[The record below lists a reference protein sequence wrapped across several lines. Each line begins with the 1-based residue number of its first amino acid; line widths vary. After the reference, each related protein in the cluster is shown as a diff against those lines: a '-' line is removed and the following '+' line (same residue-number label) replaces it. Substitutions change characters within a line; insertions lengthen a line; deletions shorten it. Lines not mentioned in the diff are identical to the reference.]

1 MKKSLLLKIVSVILV
16 VVGFVGSVNAQVTT
30 SSMSG
35 IIKDSK
41 GPLPGAGIKATH
53 TPSGTVYSTSTNNDG
68 RFAIANMRVGGPYI
82 VEISY
87 VGFATAKVTDVA
99 LKLGDNYNL
108 NYTLSDNSTTLNT
121 VTVTGTGT
129 RNRFVQEKTGASTSV
144 SSRDL
149 ATLPTI
155 NRSITD
161 FTRTTPQASGNN
173 FGGRDGRFNNI
184 QIDGANLNNN
194 FGLNN
199 DPLPGGGSMPIS
211 IDSYDQIS
219 INIAPYDVRQA
230 GFTGA
235 NISAVTKSGTNS
247 FKGTAYGLYRDQSFI
262 GSKIK
267 DRDISSSIVDS
278 KSKTY
283 GFSLGGPIIK
293 NKLFFFVNAEKEE
306 NMAPGVTFYPTGG
319 TGAGTVSSTTVA
331 QMQQV
336 SNYLRTKFGYET
348 GGFDNFPGFETN
360 NHKILGKLDWNINN
374 NHKLTLKYSD
384 FKGTDDQST
393 NNTSVPNGG
402 GFRPTGLT
410 SGTLSRLPYNRLSN
424 RSMAFENSMFNFL
437 NTTKSG
443 TLELNSRFSSKVSNQ
458 FLATFTRNQ
467 ATRQYDSLFPSIDI
481 FDGTSGSNLMF
492 AGMDPY
498 TYNNDVI
505 NKVYSFTNNL
515 SFYLG
520 KHTLTTG
527 LTYEYQ
533 EVGNMYMPASNSYY
547 VFNSIDDLVN
557 DRAPIYYAYTK
568 SLIPGE
574 SAVYSAQLKIG
585 QAGAYIQDE
594 WNVTDNAKF
603 TFGLR
608 ADMPIYHEDPLNNP
622 ATSAL
627 KFFGEYGELRNYFTD
642 KFPKSNI
649 LLSPRMGFRFTSDD
663 KSSVLRG
670 GMGIFTGRI
679 PFVYLT
685 NIPTNTGMYQF
696 SGAFS
701 NDPAAANAANRA
713 ILSNI
718 RLNSN
723 PDAYA
728 NLFPSTAGTAPN
740 SNVVFVDRD
749 FKFPKIFRVNL
760 GLDKTLENGVT
771 FTFDGMFT
779 KDVNG
784 VKMRNANTPRAT
796 GVIYEGNLQRERI
809 IGSNRLNSGITS
821 AVVLENSDKGW
832 ASSLTGQ
839 VSKSFSNGFSGQV
852 AYTYTIAKDLTGNPG
867 NQAASVWNTNPNVGT
882 SNANELYMSQYAV
895 PHRVVA
901 NLSYRVEYAKHL
913 ATTLSLFYEGA
924 HQGRY
929 SFVYNGDINGDGNN
943 AADLMYIP
951 RPGETQFQQYTV
963 GTRTYT
969 IAEQNAAFEQFI
981 ASSPYLSKNRGK
993 FAERNGALLPWFNR
1007 VDVRLLQDIFVQTG
1021 KDGVRRHTLQFSAD
1035 IQNAANLI
1043 NKNWGAYS
1051 RYIVNNP
1058 LGFQSVG
1065 ANNRPIYR
1073 LGTVSQGGDLRN
1085 QAIEE
1090 NLTAT
1095 STYRIQLGLRY
1106 IF

>member
-16 VVGFVGSVNAQVTT
+16 VVGFVSSVNAQVTT

-35 IIKDSK
+35 IIKDAK
-41 GPLPGAGIKATH
+41 GALPGAGIKATH

-68 RFAIANMRVGGPYI
+68 RFNINTMRVGGPYV

-87 VGFATAKVTDVA
+87 VGFATAKVTDVF

-108 NYTLSDNSTTLNT
+108 NYTLTDNSTTLGT
-121 VTVTGTGT
+121 VTVTGTST

-173 FGGRDGRFNNI
+173 FGGRDGRYNNI

-211 IDSYDQIS
+211 IDAYDQIS

-262 GSKIK
+262 GTKIK
-267 DRDISSSIVDS
+267 DADISSSIVDS

-306 NMAPGVTFYPTGG
+306 NLAPGVTFYPTGG
-319 TGAGTVSSTTVA
+319 QGAGTVSSTTVA

-348 GGFDNFPGFETN
+348 GGYDNFPGFETN
-360 NHKILGKLDWNINN
+360 NHKILGKIDWNISN

-384 FKGTDDQST
+384 FKGTDDQSV
-393 NNTSVPNGG
+393 NSTSVPNGG
-402 GFRPTGLT
+402 GFIPTGRTAALT
-410 SGTLSRLPYNRLSN
+410 RLPIGRLSVG
-424 RSMAFENSMFNFL
+424 SMAFENSMFNFL

-443 TLELNSRFSSKVSNQ
+443 TLEFNSRFSSKVSNQ

-467 ATRQYDSLFPSIDI
+467 ATRQYDSVFPSIDI
-481 FDGTSGSNLMF
+481 FDGTTGNNIVS

-527 LTYEYQ
+527 LTYEFQ
-533 EVGNMYMPASNSYY
+533 EVGNMFMAASNSYY

-568 SLIPGE
+568 SLIPGQ

-627 KFFGEYGELRNYFTD
+627 NFYGSNGELRNYFTD
-642 KFPKSNI
+642 KYPKSSV
-649 LLSPRMGFRFTSDD
+649 LLSPRFGFRFTNDD
-663 KSSVLRG
+663 KSAVLRG

-696 SGAFS
+696 GGNITNTATL
-701 NDPAAANAANRA
+701 AN
-713 ILSNI
+713 IK
-718 RLNSN
+718 LNAD
-723 PDAYA
+723 PDAYT
-728 NLFPSTAGTAPN
+728 NLFPSTAGTTPN
-740 SNVVFVDRD
+740 NNVVFVDRD

-760 GLDKTLENGVT
+760 GLDKTLENGVM

-784 VKMRNANTPRAT
+784 VKMRNANARMAN
-796 GVIYEGNLQRERI
+796 GVVYEGNLQRERI
-809 IGSNRLNSGITS
+809 VGSNRLNSGITS
-821 AVVLENSDKGW
+821 AVVLENSDRGW

-839 VSKSFSNGFSGQV
+839 VSKSFKKGFSGSV
-852 AYTYTIAKDLTGNPG
+852 AYTFTIAKDLTGNPG
-867 NQAASVWNTNPNVGT
+867 NQAASVWNSNPNVGT
-882 SNANELYMSQYAV
+882 SNSNELYMSQYAV

-901 NLSYRVEYAKHL
+901 NLSYRIEYAKHL

-929 SFVYNGDINGDGNN
+929 SFIYNGDINGDGNN
-943 AADLMYIP
+943 ATDLMYIP
-951 RPGETQFQQYTV
+951 RANEVRFQSYTS
-963 GTRTYT
+963 GGRTYT
-969 IAEQNAAFEQFI
+969 EADQKAAFEQFV

-1035 IQNAANLI
+1035 VQNAANLI

-1058 LGFQSVG
+1058 VSIQSIG
-1065 ANNRPIYR
+1065 ADNRPIYR
-1073 LGTVSQGGDLRN
+1073 LGTVSTGGDLRN
-1085 QAIEE
+1085 KAIED
-1090 NLTAT
+1090 NLTAS

>member
-1 MKKSLLLKIVSVILV
+1 MRKSLLLRMLSIIIV
-16 VVGFVGSVNAQVTT
+16 VVGIVGSANAQVTT

-35 IIKDSK
+35 IIKDSS

-53 TPSGTVYSTSTNNDG
+53 TPSGTVYSTLTNNDG
-68 RFAIANMRVGGPYI
+68 RFSLGNMRVGGPYV

-87 VGFATAKVTDVA
+87 VGFATAKVADVS
-99 LKLGDNYNL
+99 LRLGDNYNL
-108 NYTLSDNSTTLNT
+108 NYTLSDNSTTLGT
-121 VTVTGTGT
+121 VTVTGAKT
-129 RNRFVQEKTGASTSV
+129 NKFVQEKTGASTSI

-149 ATLPTI
+149 ATLPTFS
-155 NRSITD
+155 RSITD

-173 FGGRDGRFNNI
+173 FGGRDGRYNNI

-194 FGLNN
+194 FGLSN
-199 DPLPGGGSMPIS
+199 DPLPGGGAQPIS

-262 GSKIK
+262 GTKIK
-267 DRDISSSIVDS
+267 DADISSTLADS

-306 NMAPGVTFYPTGG
+306 NLAPGVTFFPTNG

-336 SNYLRTKFGYET
+336 SNSLRSRFGYET
-348 GGFDNFPGFETN
+348 GGYDNFPGFENN
-360 NHKILGKLDWNINN
+360 NHKILAKLDWNIND
-374 NHKLTLKYSD
+374 NHKLTVKYSD
-384 FKGTDDQST
+384 FRGVDDQST

-402 GFRPTGLT
+402 GFRPTGATANLT
-410 SGTLSRLPYNRLSN
+410 RLPNNRIGN
-424 RSMAFENSMFNFL
+424 RSMAFENSMFSFL

-443 TLELNSRFSSKVSNQ
+443 TVELNSRLSSKVSNQ
-458 FLATFTRNQ
+458 LLGTFTRNQ
-467 ATRQYDSLFPSIDI
+467 ATRQYGSLFPSIDI
-481 FDGTSGSNLMF
+481 FDGTSGNNMIF

-505 NKVYSFTNNL
+505 NKVYSFTDNL

-547 VFNSIDDLVN
+547 VFNSMN
-557 DRAPIYYAYTK
+557 DFLNDAAPIYYAYTK

-585 QAGAYIQDE
+585 QAGAYVQDE
-594 WNVTDNAKF
+594 WNVTDNAKL

-627 KFFGEYGELRNYFTD
+627 NFYGQDGALRNYYTD
-642 KFPKSNI
+642 KYPKSTI
-649 LLSPRMGFRFTSDD
+649 LLSPRVGFRFTSQD
-663 KSSVLRG
+663 KSAVLRG
-670 GMGIFTGRI
+670 GVGIFTGKI
-679 PFVYLT
+679 PFVFLT

-696 SGAFS
+696 GGNITSAT
-701 NDPAAANAANRA
+701 ALA
-713 ILSNI
+713 NI
-718 RLNSN
+718 RLSAN

-728 NLFPSTAGTAPN
+728 NLFPSTAGTTPN

-749 FKFPKIFRVNL
+749 FKFPKVFRANL
-760 GLDKTLENGVT
+760 GLDKTLDNGLT

-784 VKMRNANTPRAT
+784 VKMRNVNQTRAN

-809 IGSNRLNSGITS
+809 IGTNRLNSGITS
-821 AVVLENSDKGW
+821 AIALENSDKGW

-839 VSKSFSNGFSGQV
+839 ISKNFASGFSGQV
-852 AYTYTIAKDLTGNPG
+852 AYTYTVAKDLTGNPG
-867 NQAASVWNTNPNVGT
+867 NQASSVWNGNPNVGT
-882 SNANELYMSQYAV
+882 SNANELYTSQYAV

-913 ATTLSLFYEGA
+913 GTTLSLFYEGA

-929 SFVYNGDINGDGNN
+929 SFIYNGDINGDGNN
-943 AADLMYIP
+943 ATDLMYIP
-951 RPGETQFQQYTV
+951 RTGETQFQQFTS
-963 GTRTYT
+963 GGRTYT
-969 IAEQNAAFEQFI
+969 IPEQNAALEQFI
-981 ASSPYLSKNRGK
+981 ASSPYLSKNRGT

-1021 KDGVRRHTLQFSAD
+1021 KDGGRRHTLQFSAD
-1035 IQNAANLI
+1035 VQNAANLI

-1058 LGFQSVG
+1058 LAFQSVG

-1073 LGTVSQGGDLRN
+1073 LGTVSTGGELRN
-1085 QAIEE
+1085 QAVED
-1090 NLTAT
+1090 NLTAS

>member
-1 MKKSLLLKIVSVILV
+1 MKKSLLLKIVAVILV

-53 TPSGTVYSTSTNNDG
+53 TPSGTVYTTATNTDG
-68 RFAIANMRVGGPYI
+68 RFTIANMRVGGPYI
-82 VEISY
+82 VEISF
-87 VGFATAKVTDVA
+87 VGFSTAKVENVA

-108 NYTLSDNSTTLNT
+108 NYTLSDNSTTLGT
-121 VTVTGTGT
+121 VTVTGT
-129 RNRFVQEKTGASTSV
+129 RNKFVQEKTGASTSV

-155 NRSITD
+155 SRSITD

-173 FGGRDGRFNNI
+173 FGGRDGRYNNI

-194 FGLNN
+194 FGLST
-199 DPLPGGGSMPIS
+199 DPLPGGGAMPIS

-262 GSKIK
+262 GTKIK
-267 DRDISSSIVDS
+267 SADIKSTIADS

-306 NMAPGVTFYPTGG
+306 NLAPGVTFYPTNGQ
-319 TGAGTVSSTTVA
+319 GAGTVSSTTVA

-336 SNYLRTKFGYET
+336 SNYLKTKFGYET
-348 GGFDNFPGFETN
+348 GGYDNFPGFETN
-360 NHKILGKLDWNINN
+360 NHKILGKIDWNISN

-393 NNTSVPNGG
+393 NGSSVPNGG
-402 GFRPTGLT
+402 GFRPTGAT
-410 SGTLSRLPYNRLSN
+410 ANLSRLPNNRLSN

-458 FLATFTRNQ
+458 LLATYTRNQ
-467 ATRQYDSLFPSIDI
+467 ATRQYPGSLFPSIDI
-481 FDGTSGSNLMF
+481 FDGTSGNNMMF

-505 NKVYSFTNNL
+505 NKVYSFTDNI

-520 KHTLTTG
+520 KHTLTAG

-533 EVGNMYMPASNSYY
+533 EVGNMYMPGSNSYY
-547 VFNSIDDLVN
+547 VFNSMN
-557 DRAPIYYAYTK
+557 DFLNDAAPIYYAYTK

-574 SAVYSAQLKIG
+574 KSVYSAQLKIG

-594 WNVTDNAKF
+594 WNVTDNAKL

-627 KFFGEYGELRNYFTD
+627 NFYGADGSLRHYFTD
-642 KFPKSNI
+642 KFPKSTI
-649 LLSPRMGFRFTSDD
+649 LLSPRVGFRFTSED
-663 KSSVLRG
+663 KSAVLRG
-670 GMGIFTGRI
+670 GVGIFTGKI
-679 PFVYLT
+679 PFVFLT

-696 SGAFS
+696 GGSITSATTL
-701 NDPAAANAANRA
+701 A
-713 ILSNI
+713 NI

-728 NLFPSTAGTAPN
+728 NLFPSSAGTTPN
-740 SNVVFVDRD
+740 GNVVFVDRD
-749 FKFPKIFRVNL
+749 FKFPKVFRVNL
-760 GLDKTLENGVT
+760 GLDKTLDNGIT

-784 VKMRNANTPRAT
+784 VKMRNVNQTPAT

-821 AVVLENSDKGW
+821 AIALENSDKGW

-839 VSKSFSNGFSGQV
+839 VSKSFSGGFSGQV

-867 NQAASVWNTNPNVGT
+867 NQASSVWNGNPNVGT

-901 NLSYRVEYAKHL
+901 NLSYRVEYLKHL
-913 ATTLSLFYEGA
+913 GTTLSVFYEGA

-929 SFVYNGDINGDGNN
+929 SFIYNGDINGDGNN
-943 AADLMYIP
+943 ATDLMYIP
-951 RPGETQFQQYTV
+951 RPGETQFQQFTA
-963 GTRTYT
+963 GGRTYT
-969 IAEQNAAFEQFI
+969 VAQQNEALEQFI
-981 ASSPYLSKNRGK
+981 NSSSYLKNHRGK

-1007 VDVRLLQDIFVQTG
+1007 VDVRLLQDIFIQTG

-1035 IQNAANLI
+1035 VINAANLI

-1058 LGFQSVG
+1058 LAFQSVG
-1065 ANNRPIYR
+1065 TNNRPIYR
-1073 LGTVSQGGDLRN
+1073 MGTVSTGGDLRN
-1085 QAIEE
+1085 KAIED
-1090 NLTAT
+1090 NLSAT

>member
-1 MKKSLLLKIVSVILV
+1 MKKSLLLKIVAIVLV

-53 TPSGTVYSTSTNNDG
+53 TPSGTVYTTATNNDG
-68 RFAIANMRVGGPYI
+68 RFTIANMRVGGPYI
-82 VEISY
+82 VEISF
-87 VGFATAKVTDVA
+87 VGFSTGKVENVT

-108 NYTLSDNSTTLNT
+108 NYTLSDNSTTLGT
-121 VTVTGTGT
+121 VTVTGTK
-129 RNRFVQEKTGASTSV
+129 NKFVQEKTGASTSV

-155 NRSITD
+155 SRSITD

-173 FGGRDGRFNNI
+173 FGGRDGRYNNI

-194 FGLNN
+194 FGLST
-199 DPLPGGGSMPIS
+199 DPLPGGGAMPIS

-262 GSKIK
+262 GTKIK
-267 DRDISSSIVDS
+267 SADIKSTIADS

-306 NMAPGVTFYPTGG
+306 NLAPGVTFYPTNGQ
-319 TGAGTVSSTTVA
+319 GAGTVSSTTVA

-336 SNYLRTKFGYET
+336 SNYLKTKFGYET
-348 GGFDNFPGFETN
+348 GGYDNFPGFETN
-360 NHKILGKLDWNINN
+360 NHKILGKIDWNISN

-384 FKGTDDQST
+384 FKGTDDAST
-393 NNTSVPNGG
+393 NGSSVPNGG
-402 GFRPTGLT
+402 GFRPTGAT
-410 SGTLSRLPYNRLSN
+410 ANLSRLPNNRLSN
-424 RSMAFENSMFNFL
+424 RSMSFENSMFNYL

-443 TLELNSRFSSKVSNQ
+443 TLELNSRLSSKVSNQ
-458 FLATFTRNQ
+458 LLATYTRNQ
-467 ATRQYDSLFPSIDI
+467 ATRQYPGSVFPSIDI
-481 FDGTSGSNLMF
+481 FDGTSGNNMMF

-505 NKVYSFTNNL
+505 NKVYSFTDNL

-533 EVGNMYMPASNSYY
+533 EVGNMYMPGSNSYY
-547 VFNSIDDLVN
+547 VFNSMNDLLN
-557 DRAPIYYAYTK
+557 DAAPIYYAYTK

-574 SAVYSAQLKIG
+574 KAVYSAQLKIG

-594 WNVTDNAKF
+594 WNVTDNAKL

-627 KFFGEYGELRNYFTD
+627 NFYGADGSLRHYFTD
-642 KFPKSNI
+642 KFPKSTI
-649 LLSPRMGFRFTSDD
+649 LLSPRVGFRFTSED
-663 KSSVLRG
+663 KSAVLRG
-670 GMGIFTGRI
+670 GVGIFTGKI
-679 PFVYLT
+679 PFVFLT

-696 SGAFS
+696 GGSITSATTL
-701 NDPAAANAANRA
+701 A
-713 ILSNI
+713 NI
-718 RLNSN
+718 RLNAN
-723 PDAYA
+723 PDAYS
-728 NLFPSTAGTAPN
+728 NLFPSTAGTTPN
-740 SNVVFVDRD
+740 GNVVFVDRD

-760 GLDKTLENGVT
+760 GLDKTLDNGIT

-784 VKMRNANTPRAT
+784 VKMRNVNQTPAN
-796 GVIYEGNLQRERI
+796 GVIYEGGLQRERI

-821 AVVLENSDKGW
+821 AIALENSDKGW

-839 VSKSFSNGFSGQV
+839 VSKSFSGGFSGQV

-867 NQAASVWNTNPNVGT
+867 NQASSVWNLNPNVGT
-882 SNANELYMSQYAV
+882 SNSNELFMSQYAV

-901 NLSYRVEYAKHL
+901 NLSYRVEYLKHL
-913 ATTLSLFYEGA
+913 GTTLSVFYEGA

-943 AADLMYIP
+943 ATDLMYIP
-951 RPGETQFQQYTV
+951 RPGETQFQQFTA
-963 GTRTYT
+963 GGRTYT
-969 IAEQNAAFEQFI
+969 VAQQNEALEQFI
-981 ASSPYLSKNRGK
+981 NSSSYLKNHRGK

-1007 VDVRLLQDIFVQTG
+1007 VDVRLLQDIFVQAG

-1035 IQNAANLI
+1035 VINAANLI

-1058 LGFQSVG
+1058 LAFQSVG
-1065 ANNRPIYR
+1065 TNNRPIYR
-1073 LGTVSQGGDLRN
+1073 MGTVSTGGDLRN
-1085 QAIEE
+1085 QAIED
-1090 NLTAT
+1090 NLSAT

>member
-1 MKKSLLLKIVSVILV
+1 MKKSLLLKIVSVVFAV
-16 VVGFVGSVNAQVTT
+16 VAFVGLANAQVTT
-30 SSMSG
+30 SSMTG
-35 IIKDSK
+35 LIKDAK

-53 TPSGTVYSTSTNNDG
+53 TPSGTVYTTSTNNDG
-68 RFAIANMRVGGPYI
+68 RFSIGNMRVGGPYL

-87 VGFATAKVTDVA
+87 VGFSTAKVTDIA

-108 NYTLSDNSTTLNT
+108 NYVLTDNSTTLGT
-121 VTVTGTGT
+121 VTVTGAKQ
-129 RNRFVQEKTGASTSV
+129 NRFVQEKTGASTSV

-155 NRSITD
+155 NRSISD

-173 FGGRDGRFNNI
+173 FGGRDGRYNNI

-194 FGLNN
+194 FGLST
-199 DPLPGGGSMPIS
+199 DPLPGGGAMPIS
-211 IDSYDQIS
+211 IDAYDQIS

-262 GSKIK
+262 GTKIK
-267 DRDISSSIVDS
+267 DSDISSSIADS

-306 NMAPGVTFYPTGG
+306 NLAPGVTFFPKDG
-319 TGAGTVSSTTVA
+319 TGVGTVSSTTVA

-336 SNYLRTKFGYET
+336 SNSLRSRFGYET
-348 GGFDNFPGFETN
+348 GGYDNFPGFETN

-384 FKGTDDQST
+384 FKGTDDAST

-402 GFRPTGLT
+402 GFRPTGAT
-410 SGTLSRLPYNRLSN
+410 GNLSRLPFNRLSN
-424 RSMAFENSMFNFL
+424 RSMAFENSMFNYL

-458 FLATFTRNQ
+458 LLATFTRNQ
-467 ATRQYDSLFPSIDI
+467 ATRQFPNSVFPSIDI
-481 FDGTSGSNLMF
+481 FDGTGSNMMF

-505 NKVYSFTNNL
+505 NKVYSFTDNL

-520 KHTLTTG
+520 KHTLTAG
-527 LTYEYQ
+527 VTYEYQ
-533 EVGNMYMPASNSYY
+533 EVGNMYMPGSNSYY
-547 VFNSIDDLVN
+547 VFNTLN
-557 DRAPIYYAYTK
+557 DFLNDAAPIYYAYTK

-574 SAVYSAQLKIG
+574 KSVYSAQLKIG

-627 KFFGEYGELRNYFTD
+627 SFYAQDGSKRNYFTN
-642 KFPKSNI
+642 KFPST
-649 LLSPRMGFRFTSDD
+649 LMLSPRVGWRFTSED
-663 KSSVLRG
+663 KSAVLRG
-670 GMGIFTGRI
+670 GMGIFTGKI
-679 PFVYLT
+679 PFVFLT
-685 NIPTNTGMYQF
+685 NIPTNTAMYQF
-696 SGAFS
+696 GGAITS
-701 NDPAAANAANRA
+701 AATLA
-713 ILSNI
+713 NI
-718 RLNSN
+718 RLNAD

-728 NLFPSTAGTAPN
+728 NLFPSSAGTAPN
-740 SNVVFVDRD
+740 ANVAFADED

-760 GLDKTLENGVT
+760 GLDKTLENGLT

-784 VKMRNANTPRAT
+784 VKMRNVNQTPAT
-796 GVIYEGNLQRERI
+796 GVVYEGNLQRERI

-821 AVVLENSDKGW
+821 AIALENSDKGW

-839 VSKSFSNGFSGQV
+839 VSKNFSGGFSGQV

-867 NQAASVWNTNPNVGT
+867 SQASSVWNANPNIGT
-882 SNANELYMSQYAV
+882 SNSNELYMSQYAV

-901 NLSYRVEYAKHL
+901 NLSYRIEYAKHL
-913 ATTLSLFYEGA
+913 ATTLSVFYEGA

-929 SFVYNGDINGDGNN
+929 SFIYNGDVNGDGNN
-943 AADLMYIP
+943 STDLMYIP
-951 RPGETQFQQYTV
+951 RVNEVKFQTYTN
-963 GTRTYT
+963 GGRTYT
-969 IAEQNAAFEQFI
+969 DVEQKAAFEQFVN
-981 ASSPYLSKNRGK
+981 SSSYLKNNRGS

-1035 IQNAANLI
+1035 VQNAANLI

-1058 LGFQSVG
+1058 VTVQSIG
-1065 ANNRPIYR
+1065 ADNRPIYR
-1073 LGTVSQGGDLRN
+1073 LGTVSTGGDLRN